1 MHPRLRRH
9 AVALAAF
16 GLVLTLQSG
25 CDLFFPKLFAPPDVI
40 LEWNAVALEANAR
53 DHTAPDVPADQL
65 SATQGP
71 PASARALAIVHAAM
85 FDALNSIEQR
95 YAEYITTAPNADGAS
110 VDAAVAQA
118 AHDTLAA
125 LIPDEADYF
134 AEALAETLA
143 RVADGDA
150 KTRGIAVGQ
159 AVAQAILTAREN
171 DPDFLYGTYTPTGVP
186 GNHAPDP
193 TNPSQGFIGPDVGMM
208 PPFGVEDITTYRAP
222 TPPELTSADYTAAF
236 NEVRELGEFRGGTS
250 GAMVPTDDETYV
262 IANYWSYNGSP
273 EIGTPP
279 RLYNQIARVIAAQ
292 QCNEVHENARL
303 FALINLAMA
312 DGGISAWDSKYNYA
326 YWRPIV
332 GIRQADT
339 DGNDDTEAD
348 GDWIP
353 LGGSRS
359 NPFTVSADEFESNFS
374 PPFPAYT
381 SGHATFGAAMFK
393 TLANFYQTDAI
404 TFTFMSDEWNGST
417 LDQFGR
423 LRPVLSRTYTS
434 LSHAAAENAAS
445 RVFNGVHWRFDGS
458 EGVRAGN
465 AIADYIF
472 NNLLRPQDGTGTTA
486 VADQDFETQID
497 EILTDAMGG

>member
-1 MHPRLRRH
+1 MHLRLRRH

-40 LEWNAVALEANAR
+40 LEWNLVALDANAR

-65 SATQGP
+65 SETQGP
-71 PASARALAIVHAAM
+71 PASARVLAIVHAAM

-125 LIPDEADYF
+125 LIPGGASFYTT
-134 AEALAETLA
+134 ALNETLS
-143 RVADGDA
+143 RVPDGDA

-171 DPDFLYGTYTPTGVP
+171 DPDFLYGTYTPTGAP
-186 GNHAPDP
+186 GNHDTDP
-193 TNPSQGFIGPDVGMM
+193 TNPNQNFIGPDVGML

-222 TPPELTSADYTAAF
+222 TPPEITSAEYTAAF
-236 NEVRELGEFRGGTS
+236 NEVKALGEFRGGMT
-250 GAMVPTDDETYV
+250 GDTVPTDDETYV

-279 RLYNQIARVIAAQ
+279 RLYNQIARVVAIDR
-292 QCNEVHENARL
+292 CNEVHENARL

-312 DGGISAWDSKYNYA
+312 DGGISAWDSKYAYA
-326 YWRPIV
+326 YWRPIR
-332 GIRQADT
+332 GIREAAT

-348 GDWIP
+348 TEWVA

-359 NPFTVSADEFESNFS
+359 NPFPLGDGFESNFS

-393 TLANFYQTDAI
+393 TLANFYQTDDI
-404 TFTFMSDEWNGST
+404 SFTFMSQEWNGT
-417 LDQFGR
+417 TTDQFNR
-423 LRPVLSRTYTS
+423 VRPEITRTYNS

-445 RVFNGVHWRFDGS
+445 RVFNGVHWRYDGS

-472 NNLLRPQDGTGTTA
+472 NNLLRPQDGTGTMA